1 MKRPIIAMLALATAP
16 FATTTAH
23 AQTVPAAP
31 WINSASIDGAEPP
44 VGNPWHTTSQINI
57 RWRNPQDATITSHQI
72 RYGTGSPPTFN
83 AWATA
88 QVNIASDG
96 DRISGTDRTLAGG
109 FYAIEVRAVNA
120 NGNGPAARV
129 WVRAPATPGGAINV
143 PDTALRTSLF
153 GSRSPNQQRASGTQ
167 AFILSMSNLG
177 IVDLTGI
184 NWYINTP
191 GLALADNMISDISPL
206 LQYPDLGVPS
216 HCENCRM
223 PTQLPREYWGVPR
236 DAMTGGLL
244 SVDLRGNPLN
254 AVSVNT
260 HIPALRRAGV
270 IVYYDGGAVDDDT
283 PPPPPNDPPET
294 TGTIDAAS
302 LETGQS
308 VAFNGRDY
316 FNDPDGYITGFSG
329 SSSNPA
335 VATVEVGDWDTL
347 TLTAVAEGLAEVTL
361 SATDSGGLSSSLSFM
376 VTVGNPA
383 SLGGAGE
390 LSAFASAPE
399 GGVVELNVSLAKPRD
414 ADVTLTWAIGIDD
427 DPATADADASD
438 HGGAGGDV
446 VIPAGE
452 TAAEISI
459 AIADDADIEPA
470 REVFVVSLT
479 PQDGLALGVATATVH
494 VEEGVCDRTPQV
506 ADELRGARDCA
517 AVTSA
522 ELERRVSVRLTD
534 ASLAELRPLDFLGMA
549 GMTILQLDGNG
560 LSELPSG
567 LLSGSPGLRVLHLRG
582 NRFEALPARALRL
595 PALVELD
602 LGGNLLRELPAAPF
616 GNSPELSYLY
626 LDGNQIGT
634 LPADLIAGLRHLR
647 VLKLRDNAIDTL
659 PDGFFAGVGK
669 LYQLGLHDNPG
680 APFALDVGL
689 EANDAAE
696 DAGAEGAA
704 SVRLSV
710 PQGAPFDMAV
720 PLTVEGG
727 TLAAET
733 ATIAAGQTAGT
744 AVEVRQGEEGGAV
757 TVSID
762 AAPMLP
768 PARCGFWDE
777 DPCFQGIQVRLG
789 EPLTLFDEPA
799 GASAS
804 VPTLRR

>member
-1 MKRPIIAMLALATAP
+1 MKRPIIAMLALAAAFTS
-16 FATTTAH
+16 TMAH
-23 AQTVPAAP
+23 GQSAPAAP
-31 WINSASIDGAEPP
+31 QITFATNELTS
-44 VGNPWHTTSQINI
+44 TTHANLT
-57 RWRNPQDATITSHQI
+57 WLNPQDSSITAYQV
-72 RYGTGSPPTFN
+72 RRGTGSPPTFN
-83 AWATA
+83 SWAAVTGYTNPATITTA
-88 QVNIASDG
+88 
-96 DRISGTDRTLAGG
+96 RFSGLTTGAR
-109 FYAIEVRAVNA
+109 YALEVRAVNSV
-120 NGNGPAARV
+120 GNGPAARV
-129 WVRAPATPGGAINV
+129 WYRMPASPTATVNIPDVNLRNHFGTIFGLPITQQKIGRGASINKG
-143 PDTALRTSLF
+143 LF
-153 GSRSPNQQRASGTQ
+153 LAND
-167 AFILSMSNLG
+167 G
-177 IVDLTGI
+177 IANITGLEFGI
-184 NWYINTP
+184 NYQYLYLQGNSIT
-191 GLALADNMISDISPL
+191 DISPL
-206 LQYPDLGVPS
+206 LRLPDLGPPS
-216 HCENCRM
+216 HCGNCRE
-223 PTQLPREYWGVPR
+223 PSPSTHN
-236 DAMTGGLL
+236 AMKGGLL
-244 SVDLRGNPLN
+244 FVNLNGNPLN

-270 IVYYDGGAVDDDT
+270 TVWYDGGAVDDDT

-294 TGTIDAAS
+294 TGTIDATS

-335 VATVEVGDWDTL
+335 VATVEASGWDTL
-347 TLTAVAEGLAEVTL
+347 TVSGVAEGLAEVTL
-361 SATDSGGLSSSLSFM
+361 SATDSGGLSASLSFM

-452 TAAEISI
+452 TAAAISI

-506 ADELRGARDCA
+506 ADELRGARDCE

-616 GNSPELSYLY
+616 GNSPELGYLY
-626 LDGNQIGT
+626 LDGNQIET
-634 LPADLIAGLRHLR
+634 LPDDLIAGLRNLR

-669 LYQLGLHDNPG
+669 LYQLGLHDNPS

-733 ATIAAGQTAGT
+733 ATIAAGQTSGT
-744 AVEVRQGEEGGAV
+744 AVEVRQGEGGGAV
-757 TVSID
+757 TISID

-799 GASAS
+799 GASS
-804 VPTLRR
+804 MTIPTLRR